1 MNRSESKYFSTA
13 VKMDE
18 AFIGLL
24 AEKEFQYITV
34 KEICQRAG
42 VHRSTFYLHY
52 ETMADLLNESV
63 EYIMGNFSRHFEKEP
78 GLPDIENSPLEEL
91 LFIEP
96 SRLLPYLSYIRD
108 NKRLFR
114 ISMEQAAVLNLQSHY
129 EKMFRHIFDPIMERF
144 QVPSQERR
152 YTMTFYIHGITAL
165 VMEWLKNDC
174 RESVEDIADIIMRN
188 ITGPEGLQAKRGL
201 FNGIYHGY

>member
-24 AEKEFQYITV
+24 AEKDFQYITV

-52 ETMADLLNESV
+52 ETMVDLLNESV
-63 EYIMGNFSRHFEKEP
+63 EYIIGNFSRHFEKEP

-108 NKRLFR
+108 NKKLFR

-129 EKMFRHIFDPIMERF
+129 EKMFRHIFDPILARF

-152 YTMTFYIHGITAL
+152 YTMAFYIHGITAL

-174 RESVEDIADIIMRN
+174 RESTEEIADIIMRN
-188 ITGPEGLQAKRGL
+188 IAGPEGLKTKGRV
-201 FNGIYHGY
+201 

>member
-24 AEKEFQYITV
+24 AEKDFQYITV

-63 EYIMGNFSRHFEKEP
+63 EYIMREFSRHFQEEP
-78 GLPDIENSPLEEL
+78 CLPDIASSPLDAL
-91 LFIEP
+91 YLIDANH
-96 SRLLPYLSYIRD
+96 LLPYLAFIRD

-114 ISMEQAAVLNLQSHY
+114 ASVEQSAALGLQNHY
-129 EKMFRHIFDPIMERF
+129 EEMFRQVFDPILERF
-144 QVPSQERR
+144 QVPEKDRH
-152 YTMTFYIHGITAL
+152 YTMTFYLHGITAL

-174 RESVEDIADIIMRN
+174 RESTEEIADIIMRN
-188 ITGPEGLQAKRGL
+188 IAGPEGLKTKGRV
-201 FNGIYHGY
+201 